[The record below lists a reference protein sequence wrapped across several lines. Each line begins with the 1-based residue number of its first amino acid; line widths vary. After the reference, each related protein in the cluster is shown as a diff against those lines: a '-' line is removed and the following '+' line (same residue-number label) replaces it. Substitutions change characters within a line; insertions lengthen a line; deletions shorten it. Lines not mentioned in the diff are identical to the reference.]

1 MEGRPGR
8 SLVTLALIREEFLLR
23 DLLASTPEVKEL
35 SMQER
40 WDSQGNLWQM

>member
-1 MEGRPGR
+1 MLSAPDRTWRRGCMEGRPGR

-35 SMQER
+35 SM
-40 WDSQGNLWQM
+40 